1 MQYCFSASFSSLFWI
16 VWPEYEGTTF
26 ILNHCTPPSRG
37 PRLCLAL
44 DNGGRAAFNIPVH
57 KQVPQLWSRTKTRC
71 LGFLFC
77 PVQRYRAAPLAH
89 RNLTD
94 TSLSSS
100 SSKERWCSIS
110 FVGFIVVACKFI
122 GLAREIV
129 TAARFGVG
137 LVVDSYSHAAL
148 VPSFFCNVIGKEDDD
163 CLLRT
168 QSDRATSRRIVDCLV
183 TFITITAFVLSNHS
197 PSYDGAMYLSRVP
210 SYLYKAENL
219 LALGMCSCSKKLE
232 I

>member
-1 MQYCFSASFSSLFWI
+1 MFENKKICRIFWCKLSFGFLGLFWI

-137 LVVDSYSHAAL
+137 LVSFIFSFPETRILTVLSRWWILTATLHWFHLSFVTWSVRKTMIAFFGSSHA
-148 VPSFFCNVIGKEDDD
+148 
-163 CLLRT
+163 
-168 QSDRATSRRIVDCLV
+168 
-183 TFITITAFVLSNHS
+183 FV
-197 PSYDGAMYLSRVP
+197 
-210 SYLYKAENL
+210 
-219 LALGMCSCSKKLE
+219 SCW
-232 I
+232 